1 MPPQCHQVTDIK
13 LLLTIEHWK
22 QTGIILN
29 MFAIQLE
36 NLVKATH
43 GSTECQPTV
52 QGRSDDMDVFMEIVS
67 QFFYPGAKERPS
79 DN

>member
-1 MPPQCHQVTDIK
+1 
-13 LLLTIEHWK
+13 
-22 QTGIILN
+22 